1 MSGSKKYRRAGLTA
15 NVTRLP
21 GRASLP
27 GFSRATP
34 FGALLARTPSR
45 VVSSTVAAAPG
56 ALDAGVASTE
66 K

>member
-34 FGALLARTPSR
+34 FGALLARMPSY
-45 VVSSTVAAAPG
+45 VVSPTLAAAPG
-56 ALDAGVASTE
+56 ALAAGVASME